1 MELDILVF
9 FLISTLTIASGIMVL
24 EAKEIFHSALYLG
37 LMLVSVAGIFVLMGA
52 EFLAAI
58 QVLVYAG
65 AVIVLVL
72 FAIMLTRRI
81 ALEEEE
87 TG

>member
-1 MELDILVF
+1 MELDLLVF
-9 FLISTLTIASGIMVL
+9 LAVSALTIASSIMVL
-24 EAKEIFHSALYLG
+24 EAKEIFHSALYLA
-37 LMLVSVAGIFVLMGA
+37 LMLVSVAGIFILMGA

-81 ALEEEE
+81 GEEAGEVS
-87 TG
+87 